1 MTRKEKV
8 KDAIR
13 FSYQKYKREFDKRM
27 EKGQIREGVERMN
40 LKEYVGMYDQYAVLA
55 TGLKEMGKE
64 TPIHELIISDGSAV
78 EEPAIRALQK
88 ILAEHG
94 IKTGLDVVRD
104 NQERYFKMIK
114 QWYPDDE
121 AYDMALSS
129 HFGW

>member
-1 MTRKEKV
+1 MTKKEK

-13 FSYQKYKREFDKRM
+13 FSYQKYRREFDKRM
-27 EKGQIREGVERMN
+27 EKGQIREGIVRMN
-40 LKEYVGMYDQYAVLA
+40 LKEYEGMYNKYAVLA
-55 TGLKEMGKE
+55 TGLEDMGKE
-64 TPIHELIISDGSAV
+64 TPIHELIISDSSAI
-78 EEPAIRALQK
+78 EERVIRAIQR

-94 IKTGLDVVRD
+94 IKTSLDVVRD
-104 NQERYFKMIK
+104 NQARYFNMIK